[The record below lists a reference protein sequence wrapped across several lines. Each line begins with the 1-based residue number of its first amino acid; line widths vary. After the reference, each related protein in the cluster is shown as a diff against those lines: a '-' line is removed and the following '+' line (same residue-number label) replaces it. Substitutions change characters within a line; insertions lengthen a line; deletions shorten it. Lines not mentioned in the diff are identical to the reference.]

1 MRGKLESG
9 SPESAYRAAAGEVF
23 RRLRT
28 ERDWSFRDFGER
40 VGVAHT
46 SLYAVERRETTPAID
61 TLAAVAA
68 ACDLTLP
75 ALLTLIIDEM
85 TGSGDAS
92 AAAILQATA
101 PLTDSQRVEVLRFVE
116 WVRFRDSPPP
126 A

>member
-1 MRGKLESG
+1 MAVKLDNG
-9 SPESAYRAAAGEVF
+9 TPESAYRAAAGAVF
-23 RRLRT
+23 HRLRT
-28 ERDWSFRDFGER
+28 ERNWSFRDFGER

-61 TLAAVAA
+61 TLASVAA

-85 TGSGDAS
+85 HGSSDTS

-101 PLTDSQRVEVLRFVE
+101 ALSDVQRSEILRFVE
-116 WVRFRDSPPP
+116 WIRWRD

>member
-1 MRGKLESG
+1 MAAKLDNG
-9 SPESAYRAAAGEVF
+9 SPEAAYRSAASEVF

-28 ERDWSFRDFGER
+28 ERNWSFRDFGER

-75 ALLTLIIDEM
+75 ALLTLIVDEM
-85 TGSGDAS
+85 SGSGDAS
-92 AAAILQATA
+92 AAAILQAAAT
-101 PLTDSQRVEVLRFVE
+101 LDGVQRAELLRFIE
-116 WVRFRDSPPP
+116 WVRFRDMP
-126 A
+126 APA

>member
-1 MRGKLESG
+1 MAGKLESG
-9 SPESAYRAAAGEVF
+9 SPEAAYRDAAGEVF

-28 ERDWSFRDFGER
+28 ERNWSFRDFGER

-61 TLAAVAA
+61 TLASVAA

-85 TGSGDAS
+85 TQAGSTTVAAILHAS
-92 AAAILQATA
+92 AALN
-101 PLTDSQRVEVLRFVE
+101 DDQRTEVLRFVE
-116 WVRFRDSPPP
+116 WLRFRD

>member
-1 MRGKLESG
+1 MAAKLNNG
-9 SPESAYRAAAGEVF
+9 SPEAAYRAAAGEVF
-23 RRLRT
+23 HRLRT
-28 ERDWSFRDFGER
+28 ERNWSFRDFGER

-75 ALLTLIIDEM
+75 ALLTLIIDQM
-85 TGSGDAS
+85 TAPGESSAS
-92 AAAILQATA
+92 AILQATA
-101 PLTDSQRVEVLRFVE
+101 PLSEAQRSEVLRFVE
-116 WVRFRDSPPP
+116 WMKFRD

>member
-1 MRGKLESG
+1 MAAKLDNG
-9 SPESAYRAAAGEVF
+9 SPEAAYRMAAGEVF
-23 RRLRT
+23 HRLRT
-28 ERDWSFRDFGER
+28 ERNWSFRDFGER

-75 ALLTLIIDEM
+75 ALLTLIIDQM
-85 TGSGDAS
+85 TASGDAS
-92 AAAILQATA
+92 TSAILQASA
-101 PLTDSQRVEVLRFVE
+101 SLTDTQRAEVLRFVE
-116 WVRFRDSPPP
+116 WLKFRD

>member
-1 MRGKLESG
+1 MAAKLDNG
-9 SPESAYRAAAGEVF
+9 SPEAAYRAAAGEVF
-23 RRLRT
+23 HRLRT
-28 ERDWSFRDFGER
+28 ERSWSFRDFGER

-75 ALLTLIIDEM
+75 ALLTLIIDQM
-85 TGSGDAS
+85 TGTGESS

-101 PLTDSQRVEVLRFVE
+101 PLNDGQRTEVLRFVE
-116 WVRFRDSPPP
+116 WVKFRDG
-126 A
+126 

>member
-1 MRGKLESG
+1 MAAKLDNG
-9 SPESAYRAAAGEVF
+9 SPEATYRAAAGAVF
-23 RRLRT
+23 HRLRS
-28 ERDWSFRDFGER
+28 ERSWSFRDFGDR

-46 SLYAVERRETTPAID
+46 SLYAVERRETTPAVD

-85 TGSGDAS
+85 TGAGDAS
-92 AAAILQATA
+92 AAAILQSTA
-101 PLTDSQRVEVLRFVE
+101 SLSNDQRAEVLRFVE
-116 WVRFRDSPPP
+116 WVRFRD

>member
-1 MRGKLESG
+1 MAAKLDAG
-9 SPESAYRAAAGEVF
+9 SPEAAYRSAAGEVF

-28 ERDWSFRDFGER
+28 ERNWSFRDFGER

-61 TLAAVAA
+61 TLAAVAV

-92 AAAILQATA
+92 VAAILKAAASLDDT
-101 PLTDSQRVEVLRFVE
+101 QRAEVLRFVE
-116 WVRFRDSPPP
+116 WIRWRDAS
-126 A
+126 